1 MIQLPFYGGAKGSVL
16 RFVKTQNGSLSTM
29 VSPVSEE
36 SVESSEEHDNRD
48 KVKDSDSVNPNQF
61 SDNLLK
67 IQKAASRLVAIQQV
81 VKASGKISDE
91 EKQTYA
97 VNLESLGQAAQA
109 LAKINEGTD
118 EGDDDFRT
126 LISGENNGDTFSGPR
141 TCLILDYIIYCCSRR
156 QVQRQE
162 GNAQEQVPRLPAL
175 QAGDQEQEQ

>member
-1 MIQLPFYGGAKGSVL
+1 MPFYGGAKGSIL

-36 SVESSEEHDNRD
+36 SVESSEENDNRD
-48 KVKDSDSVNPNQF
+48 KVKESDNVNPNQF

-81 VKASGKISDE
+81 VKANGKISDE

-118 EGDDDFRT
+118 EGDDDFRR
-126 LISGENNGDTFSGPR
+126 LISGENDWDTFG
-141 TCLILDYIIYCCSRR
+141 
-156 QVQRQE
+156 QE
-162 GNAQEQVPRLPAL
+162 HV
-175 QAGDQEQEQ
+175 